1 MLRLKDPSLV
11 NRRRTLRAL
20 YAQTQATPYAA
31 TLSPNFDR
39 AANQL
44 TGAAATAGSQA
55 AINPGS
61 VAVKLA
67 GETVTLFGSTEAF
80 GTGGTAT
87 ATTPVVRPFGL
98 FANFVGG
105 NMDELFGRS
114 EVGVWRGPD
123 SVFEIL
129 APAFNDT
136 AGAGLS
142 TADTSVTAA
151 TETYVESG
159 ADGRLQGVLGTTLVS
174 TGANISG
181 PGGAHQVVGR
191 LIRRLSANAI
201 IVELMV

>member
-1 MLRLKDPSLV
+1 MLRLKDISLV
-11 NRRRTLRAL
+11 NRRRTLRAQ
-20 YAQTQATPYAA
+20 YAQTQAYPYAA

-39 AANQL
+39 SANQL
-44 TGAAATAGSQA
+44 TGAAATAGSKA

-80 GTGGTAT
+80 GTGGVAT
-87 ATTPVVRPFGL
+87 ATTPIVRPFGL

-105 NMDELFGRS
+105 DMDELFGRS
-114 EVGVWRGPD
+114 EVGVWRGPT

-136 AGAGLS
+136 GGAGLS
-142 TADTSVTAA
+142 TADAGVDRT
-151 TETYVESG
+151 TETYLEPG
-159 ADGRLQGVLGTTLVS
+159 ADGRLQGVLGTTVAG
-174 TGANISG
+174 TSG
-181 PGGAHQVVGR
+181 PGGNAHQVAAR

-201 IVELMV
+201 IVELLV